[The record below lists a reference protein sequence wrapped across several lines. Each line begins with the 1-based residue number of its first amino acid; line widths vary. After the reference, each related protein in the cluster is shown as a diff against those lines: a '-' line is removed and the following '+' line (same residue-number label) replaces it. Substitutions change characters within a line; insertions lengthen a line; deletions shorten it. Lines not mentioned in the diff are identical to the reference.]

1 MKQFII
7 VNEEGKNVFG
17 KTYNEAG
24 ANRIWEMYNG
34 IYEDE
39 NGEQYIYVREV

>member
-1 MKQFII
+1 MFII
-7 VNEEGKNVFG
+7 VDENNNNVFG
-17 KTYNEAG
+17 QEYNEAG

-39 NGEQYIYVREV
+39 NGERRIYIQEI